1 MASNNTAAPQNAA
14 QKEAARDA
22 KAAAEQAKFDKMPI
36 FLQML
41 SGIGTLVL
49 VAAIGFAVLFAI
61 DILFLDWDPIAKLI
75 GLVTQ

>member
-1 MASNNTAAPQNAA
+1 MASNNTVAQQNAA

-22 KAAAEQAKFDKMPI
+22 KSAADQAKFDKMPI

-49 VAAIGFAVLFAI
+49 VTAIGFAVLFAI
-61 DILFLDWDPIAKLI
+61 DILFLDWDPIAKII
-75 GLVTQ
+75 GLVTE